1 MRIAWVAEE
10 SGVENTEKRRVSLT
24 ICGVDYVLLCEKDE
38 EYMRALGANL
48 HEAMTRMLR
57 ENGRVSATQAAVL
70 CALQSMDEARESQTS
85 AENLRARIQDY
96 LEDAAQMKKEAE
108 FSRHE
113 AERLHRE
120 IAELK
125 KKL

>member
-1 MRIAWVAEE
+1 
-10 SGVENTEKRRVSLT
+10 VENSEKRRVRLT
-24 ICGVDYVLLCEKDE
+24 ICGVDYVLLCEKDD
-38 EYMRALGANL
+38 EYMRDLGAQL

-70 CALQSMDEARESQTS
+70 CALEAMDEAREAQTT

-108 FSRHE
+108 LSRHE
-113 AERLHRE
+113 AEQLHRE
-120 IAELK
+120 NAELK
-125 KKL
+125 RWKG

>member
-1 MRIAWVAEE
+1 
-10 SGVENTEKRRVSLT
+10 VENTEKRRVSLT

-38 EYMRALGANL
+38 EYMRALGDGL

-57 ENGRVSATQAAVL
+57 ENGRISATQAAVL
-70 CALQSMDEARESQTS
+70 CALQAMDEAREAQTS

-108 FSRHE
+108 LSRHE

-125 KKL
+125 KWKG